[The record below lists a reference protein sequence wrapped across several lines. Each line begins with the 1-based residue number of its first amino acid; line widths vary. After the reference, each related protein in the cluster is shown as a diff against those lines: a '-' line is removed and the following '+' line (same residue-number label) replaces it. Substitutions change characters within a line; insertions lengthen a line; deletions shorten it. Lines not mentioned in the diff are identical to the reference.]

1 MMKHSKLGLGLL
13 GASLILSAGVGIT
26 RAQAQNAPSADAP
39 TMAKSFSEEA
49 PLPPPPRHGPPGG
62 PGFLDLK
69 GIDLTTAQKEKI
81 HGILKANKPSPV
93 EIAAFHEATRSVRAT
108 LLAPKINEDAVN
120 KAIGNLEKLEA
131 QKRARTIKV
140 DSEIHDVLTPQQL
153 TQIAER
159 ETERESH
166 FKKEGPK
173 DGQRASAEPSSEPKV
188 ETPPIQ

>member
-1 MMKHSKLGLGLL
+1 MTKHSKLGLGLL
-13 GASLILSAGVGIT
+13 GVSLLLSAGVGIT
-26 RAQAQNAPSADAP
+26 RAQAQDAP
-39 TMAKSFSEEA
+39 
-49 PLPPPPRHGPPGG
+49 PPPPRHGPPGPG

-69 GIDLTTAQKEKI
+69 GIDLTAAQKEKI

-93 EIAAFHEATRSVRAT
+93 EVAAFHEATRSVRAT

-166 FKKEGPK
+166 FKKEGPR
-173 DGQRASAEPSSEPKV
+173 DGQRASAEPSLEPKV